1 MEVKQQIQA
10 LLAQVETLLEEATCE
25 GVQLAELEGFEEVD
39 VALAHLQQTVDYY
52 VDWQYNTTNNIGA
65 NNANSNTIWS

>member
-52 VDWQYNTTNNIGA
+52 VD
-65 NNANSNTIWS
+65 